1 LEITLVISWNHHS
14 SARVTESTVGA
25 LKQWVDHQNSYE
37 NYFCVVDLHAITL
50 PHSPEKLRKETLQAA
65 AIYLAAGL
73 WSSILPRISSDLS
86 LL

>member
-1 LEITLVISWNHHS
+1 MSLQFLYI
-14 SARVTESTVGA
+14 GA

-65 AIYLAAGL
+65 AIYLAAGM
-73 WSSILPRISSDLS
+73 WSFRSFHSSP
-86 LL
+86 